1 MLIENRIK
9 KETKQIVVLILWKKS
24 HREKLVIR
32 IVKKKLTSQRF
43 FRTSIWVKNN
53 FVELKVKLKGDT
65 TVNYKTKRSFNLQP
79 TKNNYLRSSS
89 KKSWNLFS
97 KIERIK
103 TAVQAKKSVRWMPWH
118 WEPMKDAITCDKLR
132 WVGNKLWPADF
143 RMGKPLWWRII
154 DP

>member
-1 MLIENRIK
+1 M
-9 KETKQIVVLILWKKS
+9 KS

-79 TKNNYLRSSS
+79 N
-89 KKSWNLFS
+89 
-97 KIERIK
+97 K
-103 TAVQAKKSVRWMPWH
+103 TIICEAQAKKL
-118 WEPMKDAITCDKLR
+118 ELI
-132 WVGNKLWPADF
+132 F
-143 RMGKPLWWRII
+143 
-154 DP
+154 